1 MNLSKIESVQ
11 FQIFGAD
18 LFDSNAYK
26 IGHGI
31 GITLCLVTGSIF
43 YGGTIVYERYG
54 GDPMKRSLRNKLIAS
69 LAFVV
74 MILQVFA
81 IGFAWRMIVCP
92 LNARGWFLH
101 LWTCAEVRIG
111 YIRIG

>member
-92 LNARGWFLH
+92 LNTRGWFLQ
-101 LWTCAEVRIG
+101 LILDK
-111 YIRIG
+111 